1 MTLTPLRRHL
11 AAAAVLSLTLAL
23 GACASDETPA
33 DEAPSS
39 DTASPEPSEA
49 EDSEPSEEPADGDFL
64 TDDELMPAL
73 LTADDL
79 PGGYVHEPESEDEED
94 SESFV
99 GSCLEEIGTLTDRPE
114 FDADG
119 EAKASFVLEGD
130 AGQSSVQSQVE
141 SYADQEQVETA
152 IALFSE
158 VVGACSEASG
168 TDPDGTSYDL
178 EVLSDQTVSLAGVD
192 EQARVAISGT
202 FTTGELELPVSIGY
216 NVARI
221 ANNIVVIATLD
232 VGEVGEGIVP
242 QTDVIAQVSVD
253 RLAEITG

>member
-23 GACASDETPA
+23 GACTSEETPTG
-33 DEAPSS
+33 ESPSS
-39 DTASPEPSEA
+39 ETASPDETDEA
-49 EDSEPSEEPADGDFL
+49 EPSEEAADGDFL
-64 TDDELMPAL
+64 TDDELSPAL
-73 LTADDL
+73 LTTDDL
-79 PGGYVHEPESEDEED
+79 PGGFVEEPEEDEEE
-94 SESFV
+94 SETFV
-99 GSCLEEIGTLTDRPE
+99 GTCLEEVGTLTDQPE
-114 FDADG
+114 FDSDG
-119 EAKASFVLEGD
+119 EAKVSFVLEGD

-141 SYADQEQVETA
+141 SYADQDQVETA
-152 IALFSE
+152 IEMFSD
-158 VVGACSEASG
+158 VVGSCSEASG

-192 EQARVAISGT
+192 EQARVAINGT
-202 FTTGELELPVSIGY
+202 LTTPGGGLELPVNIGY

-232 VGEVGEGIVP
+232 IGEVGEGIVP

>member
-11 AAAAVLSLTLAL
+11 AAAAVLSLTLGF

-33 DEAPSS
+33 DESPSS
-39 DTASPEPSEA
+39 DTASPEPSEDA
-49 EDSEPSEEPADGDFL
+49 EPSEEPADGEFL
-64 TDDELMPAL
+64 TEDELMPAV
-73 LTADDL
+73 LTPDDL
-79 PGGYVHEPESEDEED
+79 PGGFVLEPEEEDDED
-94 SESFV
+94 SEAFA
-99 GSCLEEIGTLTDRPE
+99 GTCLEEVGTLTDQPE

-119 EAKASFVLEGD
+119 EAEASYVLDGD
-130 AGQSSVQSQVE
+130 AGQSSVKSQVQ
-141 SYADQEQVETA
+141 SYADQGQVETA

-158 VVGACSEASG
+158 VVGTCSEASG
-168 TDPDGTSYDL
+168 TDPDGTTYDL

-202 FTTGELELPVSIGY
+202 FTSGELELPVSIGY

-232 VGEVGEGIVP
+232 IGEAGDGIVP
-242 QTDVIAQVSVD
+242 QTDVIAQISVD